1 MFEKYKLRKKI
12 RNKKKL
18 ILALEARR
26 ARSQAALVEAILT
39 KSVPN
44 DRDVDYFNDYTA
56 QIDAARAR
64 MHKLQEQ
71 LDGLETDK

>member
-1 MFEKYKLRKKI
+1 MLEKYKLRKKI

-56 QIDAARAR
+56 QIDAARTR
-64 MHKLQEQ
+64 MHALQQQ
-71 LDGLETDK
+71 LDAMEEKQ

>member
-18 ILALEARR
+18 ILTLEARR

-39 KSVPN
+39 NSVP
-44 DRDVDYFNDYTA
+44 DDKDVDFFNDYTS
-56 QIDAARAR
+56 QIDAARER
-64 MHKLQEQ
+64 MHNLQKQ
-71 LDGLETDK
+71 LDEMGTK